1 VEDGDLILSNL
12 ALLFKFP
19 GFQERHAPHRLATCN
34 SAKEPLL
41 LLLLLLLQN
50 PEHTGSAKTYSR
62 ALRQTAT
69 ANEYLQLE
77 VTGSVAVE
85 VSIQGTLS
93 SASAAFLSFQQH
105 TWQSKLLGFSMTVCI
120 TQNATS
126 RSCTLEH
133 VDD

>member
-1 VEDGDLILSNL
+1 MEDGDLILSNL

-19 GFQERHAPHRLATCN
+19 GFQGRHAPHRLATCN
-34 SAKEPLL
+34 SAKETL

-69 ANEYLQLE
+69 ANEYIQLE